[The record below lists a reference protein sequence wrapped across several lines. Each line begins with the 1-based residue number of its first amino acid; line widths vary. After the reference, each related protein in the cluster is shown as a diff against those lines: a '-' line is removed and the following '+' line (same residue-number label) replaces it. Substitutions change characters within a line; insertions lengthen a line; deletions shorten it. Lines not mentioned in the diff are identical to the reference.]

1 MPRRTTPCWCTA
13 SVGSAMPARASVR
26 DARPFPPSAR
36 EQADSILGC
45 RVRPL
50 RKTASMISPSR
61 GDASVRTAPRIRA
74 CGGGIVV
81 LWSVIAIVV
90 LVALGIFGTLIATGR
105 VTLFPTPSATPR
117 TISTAEPVVDTSYS
131 VTVLNATTQSG
142 LAGSLAQ
149 TIVGAGWSPDS
160 VTAGDASSKD
170 FPNTTVFYSDPR
182 RRRCGAGARTGDRRG
197 GRDTQRCVQG
207 PRERRRRQAPRG
219 RDRCRSH
226 GCRGHSVRLT
236 TPPRG
241 YRRGACFARVNSS
254 MRPCQHLPER
264 RFRRCHAG

>member
-1 MPRRTTPCWCTA
+1 M
-13 SVGSAMPARASVR
+13 
-26 DARPFPPSAR
+26 
-36 EQADSILGC
+36 
-45 RVRPL
+45 
-50 RKTASMISPSR
+50 
-61 GDASVRTAPRIRA
+61 
-74 CGGGIVV
+74 

-170 FPNTTVFYSDPR
+170 FPTTTVFYSDPAEEGTAR
-182 RRRCGAGARTGDRRG
+182 GLAQVIGGAAVTLSDAYKGLGSGDGSKLLAVVIGADRTDAGA
-197 GRDTQRCVQG
+197 
-207 PRERRRRQAPRG
+207 
-219 RDRCRSH
+219 
-226 GCRGHSVRLT
+226 
-236 TPPRG
+236 TP
-241 YRRGACFARVNSS
+241 
-254 MRPCQHLPER
+254 
-264 RFRRCHAG
+264 AG

>member
-1 MPRRTTPCWCTA
+1 M
-13 SVGSAMPARASVR
+13 
-26 DARPFPPSAR
+26 
-36 EQADSILGC
+36 
-45 RVRPL
+45 
-50 RKTASMISPSR
+50 
-61 GDASVRTAPRIRA
+61 
-74 CGGGIVV
+74 

-170 FPNTTVFYSDPR
+170 FPNTTVFYSDPAEEGAAR
-182 RRRCGAGARTGDRRG
+182 GLAQVIGGAAVTLSDAYKGLASGDGAKLLVVVIGADRTDAGA
-197 GRDTQRCVQG
+197 
-207 PRERRRRQAPRG
+207 
-219 RDRCRSH
+219 
-226 GCRGHSVRLT
+226 
-236 TPPRG
+236 TP
-241 YRRGACFARVNSS
+241 
-254 MRPCQHLPER
+254 
-264 RFRRCHAG
+264 AG

>member
-1 MPRRTTPCWCTA
+1 M
-13 SVGSAMPARASVR
+13 
-26 DARPFPPSAR
+26 
-36 EQADSILGC
+36 
-45 RVRPL
+45 
-50 RKTASMISPSR
+50 
-61 GDASVRTAPRIRA
+61 
-74 CGGGIVV
+74 

-170 FPNTTVFYSDPR
+170 FPTTTVFYSDPAEEGTAR
-182 RRRCGAGARTGDRRG
+182 GLAQVIGGAAVTLSDAYKGLASGDGAKLLVVVIGADRTDAGA
-197 GRDTQRCVQG
+197 
-207 PRERRRRQAPRG
+207 
-219 RDRCRSH
+219 
-226 GCRGHSVRLT
+226 
-236 TPPRG
+236 TP
-241 YRRGACFARVNSS
+241 
-254 MRPCQHLPER
+254 
-264 RFRRCHAG
+264 AG

>member
-1 MPRRTTPCWCTA
+1 M
-13 SVGSAMPARASVR
+13 
-26 DARPFPPSAR
+26 
-36 EQADSILGC
+36 
-45 RVRPL
+45 
-50 RKTASMISPSR
+50 
-61 GDASVRTAPRIRA
+61 
-74 CGGGIVV
+74 

-170 FPNTTVFYSDPR
+170 FPNTTVFYSDPAEEGAAR
-182 RRRCGAGARTGDRRG
+182 GLAQVIGGAAVTLSDAYKGLASGDGAKLLVVVIGADRTDAGA
-197 GRDTQRCVQG
+197 
-207 PRERRRRQAPRG
+207 
-219 RDRCRSH
+219 
-226 GCRGHSVRLT
+226 
-236 TPPRG
+236 TPSG
-241 YRRGACFARVNSS
+241 
-254 MRPCQHLPER
+254 
-264 RFRRCHAG
+264 